1 MEVHCILNK
10 MNPKLVVSNSY
21 DPWFNLAY
29 EEFLL
34 KELREDEIILYL
46 WQNNHTVVI
55 GRNQNPWKECRCRDL
70 EGNGG
75 KVARRLSGG
84 GAVYHDLG
92 NLNFTFLMKRENYN
106 FDRQV
111 EVILKAVQSLG
122 IAATFTGRND
132 LVVEGKKFSGNAF
145 YFSEEKAYH
154 HGTILIDTDF
164 NRLQDYLTVSKG
176 KMKSKGIESVRSRV
190 VNLSE
195 ITGINDTS
203 IYRHALIDQ
212 FEKEYGE
219 VQEIVDTDGI
229 SMDTDMKS
237 LYEKYS
243 QWNWRYGD
251 SPEWQLQLEH
261 QFQWGRVDIGIV
273 VDRGRIEN
281 IILYTDAMDTNLSV
295 NIREILLHIEIR
307 TVQEVLAVRLHE
319 HNISNEEKE
328 VYEWLIDEVMKNL

>member
-1 MEVHCILNK
+1 MNK
-10 MNPKLVVSNSY
+10 MNPKLVVSNSH

-46 WQNNHTVVI
+46 WQNDHTVVI
-55 GRNQNPWKECRCRDL
+55 GRNQNPWKECRRRDL

-92 NLNFTFLMKRENYN
+92 NLNFTFLMKRENYD

-145 YFSEEKAYH
+145 FFSEEKAYH

-164 NRLQDYLTVSKG
+164 SRLQDYLTVSKG

-195 ITGINDTS
+195 ITGRNDIG

-219 VQEIVDTDGI
+219 VQEIVETDGI
-229 SMDTDMKS
+229 TMDTDMKS

-261 QFQWGRVDIGIV
+261 QFQWGRVDIGIE
-273 VDRGRIEN
+273 VDRGRIED

-307 TVQEVLAVRLHE
+307 TVEEVLAMRLHE
-319 HNISNEEKE
+319 YNVSNEEKE

>member
-1 MEVHCILNK
+1 
-10 MNPKLVVSNSY
+10 MNPKLVVSNSH

-46 WQNNHTVVI
+46 WQNDHTVVI
-55 GRNQNPWKECRCRDL
+55 GRNQNPWKECRRRDL

-92 NLNFTFLMKRENYN
+92 NLNFTFLMKRENYD

-145 YFSEEKAYH
+145 FFSEEKAYH

-164 NRLQDYLTVSKG
+164 SRLQDYLTVSKG

-195 ITGINDTS
+195 ITGRNDIG

-219 VQEIVDTDGI
+219 VQEIVETDGI
-229 SMDTDMKS
+229 TMDTDMKS

-261 QFQWGRVDIGIV
+261 QFQWGRVDIGIE
-273 VDRGRIEN
+273 VDRGRIED

-307 TVQEVLAVRLHE
+307 TVEEVLAMRLHE
-319 HNISNEEKE
+319 YNVSNEEKE